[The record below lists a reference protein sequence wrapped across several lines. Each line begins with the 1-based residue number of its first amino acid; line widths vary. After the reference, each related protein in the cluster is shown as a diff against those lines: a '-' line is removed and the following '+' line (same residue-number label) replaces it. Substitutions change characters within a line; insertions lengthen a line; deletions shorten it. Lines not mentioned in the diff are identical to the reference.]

1 MAPSLIAR
9 MKLSDRIK
17 LHMKETNCI
26 ATLRDIAEHFDKDPK
41 YIGKVMR
48 TLNRTDK
55 AIVIVKWSMYHS
67 APQPYYQWR
76 KSPHQRDLAM
86 PKGLRYSPDTG
97 RSIAARRKVEDK
109 LRREQLRKEH
119 EAFEKRQ
126 KNPVRLGMWGL

>member
-1 MAPSLIAR
+1 

-26 ATLRDIAEHFDKDPK
+26 ATLRDIAEHFNKDAK
-41 YIGKVMR
+41 YVGKVMR

-55 AIVIVKWSMYHS
+55 VIVIVKWAMYHS

-76 KSPHQRDLAM
+76 KSPHQRDLVM

-97 RSIAARRKVEDK
+97 RSIAARRKAEREAAEDK
-109 LRREQLRKEH
+109 MRREQLRKEH

-126 KNPVRLGMWGL
+126 KNPIRIGVWGL